1 MIMQVARLP
10 RALYQAAQVRELD
23 RLAIEGCG
31 IEGFTLM
38 QRAAAT
44 ACNGLIERWPQT
56 RHLLVFV
63 GTGNNGGDGYVV
75 AGLAKDYGLNPEI
88 IQVGD
93 HTALR
98 GDAWRA
104 RTFAEQRGV
113 TCSGV
118 ERETLLGTGSYPQ
131 DHTVIVDALLGTG
144 LDRPL
149 SGTYEVA
156 VSTINELPFPV
167 LAIDIPSGLCSDTGN
182 VLGNAVQASLTTTFI
197 GMKQGLLTAA
207 GVDCTGTLVYHNL
220 DVPERVFTAGDSPE
234 PASHRIDMNLVSYL
248 LRPRQRSANKGT
260 CGHTVIL
267 GGDYGFGGA
276 VLMAAAAALR
286 AGSGLVSVITRS
298 VNRSGFLARQPEV
311 MVVGSE
317 DPGQEQGRLAAL
329 LERASV
335 VVVGPGLGRGPWG
348 RELLG
353 LALQVQAG
361 RETPLVVDAD
371 GLNLLAEGMEV
382 DGELVCARDNWILTP
397 HPGEAARLL
406 GCETAK
412 VNADRFAAVR
422 RLHDRWGGA
431 TLLKGAGSLL
441 CVGALHGSLQTRRIE
456 LCSEGN
462 PGMASGGMG
471 DVLSGLI
478 GGLVAQ
484 SYSLEDSLRLAV
496 CVHGEAADLAA
507 AEAGQ
512 RGLVAT
518 DLLPYIQRLINPSL

>member
-1 MIMQVARLP
+1 MNMQVARLP

-38 QRAAAT
+38 QRAAA
-44 ACNGLIERWPQT
+44 AAFNGLIERWPQT
-56 RHLLVFV
+56 RHLLVFA

-75 AGLAKDYGLNPEI
+75 AGLARDFGLNPEI

-93 HTALR
+93 HSALR

-104 RTFAEQRGV
+104 RSFAEQRGV
-113 TCSGV
+113 SITGFD
-118 ERETLLGTGSYPQ
+118 RESLLGSGSYPE
-131 DHTVIVDALLGTG
+131 DHTLIVDALLGTG

-149 SGTYEVA
+149 SGAYAEAVA
-156 VSTINELPFPV
+156 TINDLPFPV
-167 LAIDIPSGLCSDTGN
+167 LSIDIPSGLCSDTGS
-182 VLGNAVQASLTTTFI
+182 VLGDAVQASLTTTFI

-207 GVDCTGTLVYHNL
+207 GVDKTGALVYHDL
-220 DVPERVFTAGDSPE
+220 EVPERVFHSENSPA
-234 PASHRIDMNLVSYL
+234 PASHRIDMNLVARL
-248 LRPRQRSANKGT
+248 LQPRQRSANKGT

-276 VLMAAAAALR
+276 ALMASAAALR

-298 VNRSGFLARQPEV
+298 VNRCGFLARQPEV
-311 MVVGSE
+311 MMVGSE
-317 DPGQEQGRLAAL
+317 DPDEWQSRVNAL

-335 VVVGPGLGRGPWG
+335 IVVGPGLGRGPWA

-353 LALQVQAG
+353 LALRAQAG

-371 GLNLLAEGMEV
+371 GLNLLAEGMET
-382 DGELVCARDNWILTP
+382 DGEQISARDNWILTP

-406 GCETAK
+406 GCGTAEI
-412 VNADRFAAVR
+412 NADRFAAVR
-422 RLHDRWGGA
+422 RLHYRWGGA
-431 TLLKGAGSLL
+431 VLLKGAGSLL
-441 CVGALHGSLQTRRIE
+441 CVGALHDSLQAHRIE

-484 SYSLEDSLRLAV
+484 GYSLDDSLRIAV

-518 DLLPYIQRLINPSL
+518 DLLPFIQRLINPSS